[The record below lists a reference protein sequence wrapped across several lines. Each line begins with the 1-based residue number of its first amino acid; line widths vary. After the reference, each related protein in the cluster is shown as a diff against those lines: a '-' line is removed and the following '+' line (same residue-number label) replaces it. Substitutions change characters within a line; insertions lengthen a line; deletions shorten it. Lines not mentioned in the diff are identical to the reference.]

1 MIRDLTLDGGVR
13 LLVETTAAAEVA
25 AVGVW
30 YDRGSRDEGPAEGG
44 STHVVEHM
52 LFKGTADLS
61 AADLAR
67 RFDALGGAANAFTER
82 EAMGLHAVVPVEA
95 FEDASLLLCALV
107 SGAAFDGEEFSRE
120 LSVISNELEAA
131 EDDPEEAA
139 ADAYSRRLW
148 GEHGVGKKIGGEKA
162 EVQALRRDRVYDFY
176 LRRFRGRPSLITVS
190 GGIDPDRAFRLFN
203 GAGFSPAAEGAFPSR
218 QPPPQPAVRGQA
230 FQVFPA
236 QYVQVFC
243 GMQRSG
249 RIAEGSYY
257 ALETANAAFGDSMG
271 SRLFQKLR
279 ERLGLC
285 YSVYSAPTLFHDF
298 SFWSA
303 FATCSAEDAPQLMRV
318 LYEEIR
324 SAAAA
329 GFTEEEIVCA
339 KAHLRGM
346 IRIAAQDAEYRM
358 RRLARQALYGSPIM
372 SVSESLEAIAA
383 VTADQA
389 SAALA
394 DFLCLPPVIFAA
406 GNRRARAGFARELSA
421 LWSTL

>member
-30 YDRGSRDEGPAEGG
+30 YDRGSRDEGHGEGG
-44 STHVVEHM
+44 ATHVVEHM
-52 LFKGTADLS
+52 LFKGTVDLS
-61 AADLAR
+61 ASDLAR

-82 EAMGLHAVVPVEA
+82 EVMGLHAVVPVEA
-95 FEDASLLLCALV
+95 FAKAARLLCALV
-107 SGAAFDGEEFSRE
+107 NGAAFEGEEFCRE

-139 ADAYSRRLW
+139 ADAYSKRLW
-148 GEHGVGKKIGGEKA
+148 GEHGMGKKIGGEKS
-162 EVQALRRDRVYDFY
+162 EVQALRRDLIYDFY
-176 LRRFRGRPSLITVS
+176 LRRFKGSPALITVS
-190 GGIDPDRAFRLFN
+190 GGIDADRAFSLFN
-203 GAGFSPAAEGAFPSR
+203 RAGFSLAAEGVLPTR
-218 QPPPQPAVRGQA
+218 LPPPQPAVRGQV

-243 GMQRSG
+243 GVQRFG
-249 RIAEGSYY
+249 RITDGSYY

-298 SFWSA
+298 SLWSA
-303 FATCSAEDAPQLMRV
+303 YATCAAEDAPRLMRA

-324 SAAAA
+324 SAADE
-329 GFTEEEIVCA
+329 GFMEEEIVCA

-346 IRIAAQDAEYRM
+346 IKIAAQDAEYRM

-372 SVSESLEAIAA
+372 SVAESIAAIAA

-394 DFLCLPPVIFAA
+394 DFLSQPPIIFAA
-406 GNRRARAGFARELSA
+406 GNRRAKAGFSRELSA
-421 LWSTL
+421 LWSNL

>member
-1 MIRDLTLDGGVR
+1 
-13 LLVETTAAAEVA
+13 
-25 AVGVW
+25 
-30 YDRGSRDEGPAEGG
+30 
-44 STHVVEHM
+44 
-52 LFKGTADLS
+52 
-61 AADLAR
+61 
-67 RFDALGGAANAFTER
+67 
-82 EAMGLHAVVPVEA
+82 
-95 FEDASLLLCALV
+95 
-107 SGAAFDGEEFSRE
+107 
-120 LSVISNELEAA
+120 
-131 EDDPEEAA
+131 
-139 ADAYSRRLW
+139 
-148 GEHGVGKKIGGEKA
+148 
-162 EVQALRRDRVYDFY
+162 
-176 LRRFRGRPSLITVS
+176 
-190 GGIDPDRAFRLFN
+190 
-203 GAGFSPAAEGAFPSR
+203 
-218 QPPPQPAVRGQA
+218 
-230 FQVFPA
+230 
-236 QYVQVFC
+236 
-243 GMQRSG
+243 
-249 RIAEGSYY
+249 
-257 ALETANAAFGDSMG
+257 MG

-279 ERLGLC
+279 ECLGLC